1 MYLLA
6 TIAGHCQAISNFSLS
21 DFYKWLLAS
30 MTKKSK
36 FMSWLGFGKSDKKEA
51 EQKAAADKQQVLAQ
65 EEAQKLEQEKLA
77 QEKLAQ
83 EQAEAERLKAEA
95 ETERLEQERQRAEN
109 AEKIAIEQANAEL
122 LAKQQAD
129 AEAQRQ
135 EHAQRLADQE
145 KEMRLEQERLAAE
158 KVEAERLEQIRL
170 EKQDE
175 AIKAEKLAIEQA
187 NAELLAKEQADAEA
201 QRQEQAKR
209 LAEQEA
215 QMLLEQERIAAEK
228 AENER
233 LEQVRIAAEKAENER
248 LEQERIAAEKAENE
262 RLEQERIAA
271 EKAENERLEQ
281 ERIAA
286 EKAENERLEQ
296 ERLAAEKAE
305 SERLEQER
313 LAAEKAENERLEQ
326 ERLAAEKAENERL
339 EQERLAAEKAENE
352 RLEQERIV
360 AEKAENERLEQERIT
375 AELAIEEAKK
385 AEKPKKE
392 GFFSRLK
399 KGLLKTRVNIGS
411 GFASIFSGKKIDD
424 ELFEDLE
431 TQLLTADLGVDTTMK
446 LIDRLTDAANRKQL
460 KDGDALY
467 ELMKQEMAAMLK
479 TAEQPLV
486 ISEDKKP
493 FVILMVGVNGVGKT
507 TTIGKMAKQF
517 QNEGKSVMLAA
528 GDTFRAAAVEQL
540 QVWGERN
547 SIPVIAQHTGA
558 DSASVVFDAFQ
569 AAKARNI
576 DVLIADTA
584 GRLQNKDNLMQEL
597 EKIARVMKKIDP
609 DAPHEVM
616 LTIDAGTG
624 QNAISQVNLFNQCV
638 GLTGITL
645 SKLDGTA
652 KGGVIFAVADKFNIP
667 IRYIGVGEGIDD
679 LRAFK
684 SDDFI
689 DALFSQDEDDV

>member
-1 MYLLA
+1 MA
-6 TIAGHCQAISNFSLS
+6 
-21 DFYKWLLAS
+21 
-30 MTKKSK
+30 KKSK
-36 FMSWLGFGKSDKKEA
+36 FMSWLGFGKSDKKQA
-51 EQKAAADKQQVLAQ
+51 EADKQQALAKEQ
-65 EEAQKLEQEKLA
+65 AEKAEQERLA
-77 QEKLAQ
+77 T
-83 EQAEAERLKAEA
+83 EQAEAERLQAEA
-95 ETERLEQERQRAEN
+95 EAERIEQARLAQEQAEKAEQDRLVAEQAEAERLQAEAEAERIKQARIAAEQARLAQEQAEKAEQERLAAEQAEAERLQAEAEAERLEQEKQAQAQRAT
-109 AEKIAIEQANAEL
+109 AEEKQAIEHANAEL

-129 AEAQRQ
+129 AEQ
-135 EHAQRLADQE
+135 
-145 KEMRLEQERLAAE
+145 
-158 KVEAERLEQIRL
+158 
-170 EKQDE
+170 
-175 AIKAEKLAIEQA
+175 
-187 NAELLAKEQADAEA
+187 

-215 QMLLEQERIAAEK
+215 QMQLVQERIAAEQ

-233 LEQVRIAAEKAENER
+233 LEQQRIAAEQAENER
-248 LEQERIAAEKAENE
+248 LEQQRIAAEQAENE
-262 RLEQERIAA
+262 RLEQQRIAA
-271 EKAENERLEQ
+271 EQAENERLEQ
-281 ERIAA
+281 QRIAA
-286 EKAENERLEQ
+286 EQAENERLEQQRIAAEQAENERLEQQRIAAEQAENERLEQ
-296 ERLAAEKAE
+296 ERLAAEEE

-313 LAAEKAENERLEQ
+313 L
-326 ERLAAEKAENERL
+326 
-339 EQERLAAEKAENE
+339 
-352 RLEQERIV
+352 
-360 AEKAENERLEQERIT
+360 T
-375 AELAIEEAKK
+375 AELAKEEAIK

-411 GFASIFSGKKIDD
+411 GFASIFSGKKIDE
-424 ELFEDLE
+424 ELFEELE

-446 LIDRLTDAANRKQL
+446 LIDSLTDAADRKQL

-467 ELMKQEMAAMLK
+467 ELMKQEMATMLK
-479 TAEQPLV
+479 TAEQPLE
-486 ISEDKKP
+486 IPADKKP

-517 QNEGKSVMLAA
+517 QNQGKSVMLAA

-569 AAKARNI
+569 AAKARNV

-597 EKIARVMKKIDP
+597 EKIARVMKKVDP

-667 IRYIGVGEGIDD
+667 IRYIGVGESIDD
-679 LRAFK
+679 LRTFK